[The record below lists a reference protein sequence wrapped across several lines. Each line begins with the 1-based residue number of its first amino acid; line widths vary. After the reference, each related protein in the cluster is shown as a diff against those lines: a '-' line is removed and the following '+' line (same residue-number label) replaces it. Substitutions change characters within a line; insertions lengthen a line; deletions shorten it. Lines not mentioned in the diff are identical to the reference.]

1 MYMFQAYFIQTNNK
15 KDFLK
20 ILECK
25 NFLLQF
31 LLLILVCELPHIIFF
46 KKKLRVLK
54 SFLAASN
61 FLIIQRKRLFFS
73 SS

>member
-1 MYMFQAYFIQTNNK
+1 MFQVYCIQTNNSEYSQ
-15 KDFLK
+15 K

-31 LLLILVCELPHIIFF
+31 LLLILICELPHIIFF

-61 FLIIQRKRLFFS
+61 LLIIQRKRLFFS